1 MGDRGSRPGR
11 TRQDRV
17 KSPVE
22 GPVLSVSGSYEK
34 FFELNGA
41 RYSHVMDPRTGRP
54 VQGVLSVAVVT
65 DDGTSGDALD
75 NVFYV
80 LGAERGRAWSS
91 KFHASEVIFFLPDS
105 RKKWKMVRV
114 QSLSGSTPNARKPVV
129 KRIGRLTKNTED
141 SCLKRHLQST
151 NGEGSMRSP
160 GE

>member
-1 MGDRGSRPGR
+1 LKDRA
-11 TRQDRV
+11 
-17 KSPVE
+17 
-22 GPVLSVSGSYEK
+22 LSVSGSYEK

-80 LGAERGRAWSS
+80 LGAERVRSRLS
-91 KFHASEVIFFLPDS
+91 KFPASEVIFFLPDS
-105 RKKWKMVRV
+105 HKKWKMVRV
-114 QSLSGSTPNARKPVV
+114 QRLSGSKPDSRNLGA
-129 KRIGRLTKNTED
+129 KRIVRLTKNTED
-141 SCLKRHLQST
+141 SCLKRPLQWK
-151 NGEGSMRSP
+151 NGEGSMSPP